1 MVVRGRDIATK
12 DRAVCGDY
20 LAKRGDVNPLPR
32 HICKRARW
40 QGAIGS
46 Y

>member
-1 MVVRGRDIATK
+1 MMVCGRDMATK

-20 LAKRGDVNPLPR
+20 LAKRGHINPLPR
-32 HICKRARW
+32 HVCERARW